1 MNKVQVEAFD
11 NRHIRTNAAQAH
23 LTISEIADML
33 ELPKER
39 IRKIEA
45 KALLKLRKR
54 FQLMN
59 IKSSDILE
67 N

>member
-1 MNKVQVEAFD
+1 MNKAQIQAFD

-33 ELPKER
+33 GLPQAR
-39 IRKIEA
+39 VRKIEA
-45 KALLKLRKR
+45 RALLKLRKR
-54 FQLMN
+54 LQLLN
-59 IKSSDILE
+59 VKSSDILE

>member
-1 MNKVQVEAFD
+1 MNKAQMQAFD
-11 NRHIRTNAAQAH
+11 KRHIRTNAAQAH

-33 ELPKER
+33 ELPKAR
-39 IRKIEA
+39 VRKIEA

-54 FQLMN
+54 LQLLN

>member
-1 MNKVQVEAFD
+1 MNKAQMQAFD

-23 LTISEIADML
+23 FTISEIADIL
-33 ELPKER
+33 QLPKER

-54 FQLMN
+54 LQLMN

>member
-1 MNKVQVEAFD
+1 MNKVQIEAFD
-11 NRHIRTNAAQAH
+11 NRHIRTNATQAH
-23 LTISEIADML
+23 FTIGEIADIL
-33 ELPKER
+33 QLPKQR

-54 FQLMN
+54 LQLTN
-59 IKSSDILE
+59 IKLSDVLE

>member
-1 MNKVQVEAFD
+1 MQAFD

-23 LTISEIADML
+23 LTISEIAEML

-39 IRKIEA
+39 VRKIEA

-54 FQLMN
+54 FQFLG

-67 N
+67 S